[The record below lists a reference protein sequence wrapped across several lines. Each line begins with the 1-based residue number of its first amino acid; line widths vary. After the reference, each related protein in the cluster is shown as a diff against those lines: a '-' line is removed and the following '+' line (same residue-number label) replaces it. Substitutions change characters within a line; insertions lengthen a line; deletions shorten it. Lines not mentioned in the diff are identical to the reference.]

1 MSGGRLISDAVYSNV
16 QLVPRGRG
24 GLLYIKDKPLL
35 TYCEHWYYNGVRF
48 YSTSTLPGTVRIE
61 KPDGSILDPLPTED
75 PDDSMFPA
83 WFINPSFLGY
93 DFKWTWDKDG
103 GSTIITGSTSM
114 PATVVGGGALRTTSR
129 PATMKTAFKKM
140 RAAPLK
146 IASLM
151 PKKTAV
157 MALRSAP
164 ISKKLRAAPLKA
176 APLKAAPLRAARAPK
191 PVVPACKPVL
201 PACKPVLP
209 ARKPV
214 LPARKPVLAKKAALV
229 TPQAPVKPVVSQKA
243 NTALSFDATP
253 FPNSQ
258 TINVDVKSK
267 GESVVKTD
275 DELVA
280 YYKDSGNVDH
290 ICGVATATS
299 NIEGNVASGNTD
311 SFFFST

>member
-35 TYCEHWYYNGVRF
+35 TYCEHWYYNGQNF
-48 YSTSTLPGTVRIE
+48 YSTTGLLGTVTIT
-61 KPDGSILDPLPTED
+61 PSIKGTDPYDLSNRTNT
-75 PDDSMFPA
+75 DDSMFPG

-93 DFKWTWDKDG
+93 DFTWTWNKDED
-103 GSTIITGSTSM
+103 TAITGSTYV

-129 PATMKTAFKKM
+129 PATMKPTRNKL

-151 PKKTAV
+151 PKKAAV
-157 MALRSAP
+157 VAPRSAP
-164 ISKKLRAAPLKA
+164 VSKKLRAAPLRAAPLRAAPLRAAPLKA
-176 APLKAAPLRAARAPK
+176 APRKLTATPLKAARAPK
-191 PVVPACKPVL
+191 PVIPARRPVL
-201 PACKPVLP
+201 P
-209 ARKPV
+209 
-214 LPARKPVLAKKAALV
+214 KKATLV
-229 TPQAPVKPVVSQKA
+229 IPQAPVKPVVSQKA